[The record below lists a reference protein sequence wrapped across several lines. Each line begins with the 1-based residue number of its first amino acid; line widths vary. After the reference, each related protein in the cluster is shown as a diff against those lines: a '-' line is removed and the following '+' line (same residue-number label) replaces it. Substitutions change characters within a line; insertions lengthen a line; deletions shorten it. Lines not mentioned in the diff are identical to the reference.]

1 MDDFDIYGDLEYI
14 QSEAK
19 NESQEH
25 LALQCR
31 IKELQDKLCAVE
43 QEKNDIIKKND
54 ILLENVSS
62 LLLTAKAEL
71 KRKDAVI
78 GDLRKQ
84 CDNVVFRR
92 GNHIGKGKKCASK
105 FTQTAVKLLVHSGI
119 QTVPVEETAHPV
131 WSKSWPDN
139 GAKSEQYQKNDR
151 KKNEAPRQMRD
162 HDEVDTR
169 GVRQRDKERKGYHD
183 RCKSDREQTRYR
195 CRSQHRTK
203 SREQNRLCEYSS
215 YELSRDRDV
224 HVRKKNMNA
233 MKDYPSPYSTSCMHD
248 TVIYQKMA
256 MEEPLDTLFNHNLR
270 EMDYS
275 EKERGTFDKK
285 KKLPERTGNNGNKVS
300 LVCDYIKVTAVDSH
314 TIVGRDLN
322 TCISDDNKKGDL
334 CGISAPVSF
343 VNKTNNGKKV
353 SKDTECIRVKTG
365 DVIKN
370 KNEIRADGTHSSTE
384 KRKNYEKS
392 SNIKPNV
399 FHNVTTKVSTSNYDV
414 GSCNANSLL
423 EDTTSR
429 REDCDEHLCAVMYE
443 TRGNSTNFTSK
454 SEGARDVCELK
465 RNLHIDKPYGGAM
478 LNYGAT
484 EKRSKLL
491 ETNKTSVMST
501 PNSCIGVANVFH
513 MNKTKAHLSY
523 ETNEMIR
530 NIMGHSENTDVLD
543 VAKSLCMYGTCNGD
557 NILKNGTLFHPMN
570 NSEKLQNKNYIN
582 ENCTKNCLTS
592 VTSAIEANS
601 SHEIVHMTS
610 RANVMNSNV
619 TCDTEK
625 SGCLDDI
632 DSKTIETGN
641 DDDHQKED
649 DHINVVTEL
658 NKQIRTSKVTSN
670 AESANNE
677 LDTDLCFGTSEM
689 SMHSVLENRKIE
701 SIDTH
706 QNRSVLIKRSEKKVN
721 QINTTLAHVTSR
733 MNETNFHV
741 AFKSEDKTFK
751 EIESNIE
758 DKIEESRGTCKIS
771 SNEYYKSK
779 QAADVHA
786 SIKKMSKKTP
796 KNVEVKV
803 KHSVTEKQEELPD
816 ICKNSYA
823 VTKKTSNDLKLSTLS
838 SMDCNKYAISVDVK
852 TAKETNQEYISNNL
866 ACRSGLE
873 LHHVAKKVEYA
884 MEAMNSSIDTK
895 SHKHRYISNSDV
907 FSNENNTRIPHSLRA
922 RRANSCYVGQESSEN
937 RQSETITIQT
947 CFDTFDMNGSVLEQ
961 TLSDTFYPNANIT
974 KSLGIVTENSSLGL
988 NVVAEVNHQK
998 VNNESQKL
1006 VKNNSKI
1013 AIEHACDMRERLRK
1027 RLNINLP
1034 NTVVRSELITV
1045 AQCPKRR
1052 LSMES
1057 ATSSSKKHKSDIDMR
1072 ASTNKL
1078 LASPTGGNLSS
1089 SYFSQI
1095 ALPITSALDSIPSKL
1110 QSPILKRTEETAITP
1125 MVVVHSPA
1133 KPSNQLTLNNNL
1145 DVCYYPLDDYST
1157 LEQIMDSLFQT
1168 PIKNE
1173 DQNNAVVAPGSN
1185 NFDINDSAQNVVPKE
1200 CVHSHNLM
1208 AHSTP
1213 LNTKPLSRIDKND
1226 GTANKLKLMDERV
1239 QQIPIPLASDTMDCA
1254 MKERNV
1260 HTKRVANTT
1269 RSSEKLAEPGTEE
1282 PVGTCTDCSKKC
1294 TDLKNK
1300 TKNYST
1306 NLGST
1311 LLNHNNTCETLTSMA
1326 TVTFIQPTI
1335 NSSNSSNRPSEVHNF
1350 SIASSSKRFKAPGTI
1365 RINTLSKQTNLKLM
1379 QEGDAMNSQTK
1390 TELPKK
1396 SLNMSASDE
1405 SAELQFDQSSCKH
1418 LNNSMPWQVPES
1430 LDEMNVCRTYRP
1442 SSSKCPDDRTKLD
1455 TNCSDEKTSKNPRKT
1470 TWKQT
1475 NVDEKKKTG
1484 QKCKKESKHIKDL
1497 IETSDNIN
1505 NMNQIDANN
1514 RKELQIAKSGNESE
1528 IAVNRNFREKCA
1540 TASMQDKDD
1549 KEKVAVMNVV
1559 DSAKPINSFSQ
1570 NISLADNGLNNSL
1583 QSPQKREAVPAPAS
1597 VRYVREMRIVKES
1610 PSLMRVFIRRK

>member
-14 QSEAK
+14 ESDAK
-19 NESQEH
+19 TESQEH
-25 LALQCR
+25 LALQRR
-31 IKELQDKLCAVE
+31 ITELQDKLIAVE

-92 GNHIGKGKKCASK
+92 GNHVGKGKKCVSK
-105 FTQTAVKLLVHSGI
+105 FTQTSVKLLVHSGI
-119 QTVPVEETAHPV
+119 QTVPTEETADPI
-131 WSKSWPDN
+131 WSKSCPDN
-139 GAKSEQYQKNDR
+139 DAKSEQYHKYDR
-151 KKNEAPRQMRD
+151 EMERESKKIVAHKQIRD
-162 HDEVDTR
+162 HDKVDTR
-169 GVRQRDKERKGYHD
+169 GVRQRDKEGKDYRD
-183 RCKSDREQTRYR
+183 RCKSDRELTRYR
-195 CRSQHRTK
+195 CRSKHRTK
-203 SREQNRLCEYSS
+203 SREPNRLCEYSS
-215 YELSRDRDV
+215 YELSRDRGV
-224 HVRKKNMNA
+224 HDRKKNMNA
-233 MKDYPSPYSTSCMHD
+233 KKDYPSSYSTSC
-248 TVIYQKMA
+248 
-256 MEEPLDTLFNHNLR
+256 
-270 EMDYS
+270 
-275 EKERGTFDKK
+275 
-285 KKLPERTGNNGNKVS
+285 
-300 LVCDYIKVTAVDSH
+300 
-314 TIVGRDLN
+314 VGRDIK
-322 TCISDDNKKGDL
+322 TCISEDNKKRDL
-334 CGISAPVSF
+334 CGIIPPESF

-353 SKDTECIRVKTG
+353 SKDAECGRVKTS

-370 KNEIRADGTHSSTE
+370 KSELRADGTHTSTE
-384 KRKNYEKS
+384 KRKNCEKS
-392 SNIKPNV
+392 LNIKPIV
-399 FHNVTTKVSTSNYDV
+399 FRDVTAKVNTSNFDL

-423 EDTTSR
+423 GDDVVR
-429 REDCDEHLCAVMYE
+429 REDCDEYLCTVMYE
-443 TRGNSTNFTSK
+443 TRGNATNFTSK

-465 RNLHIDKPYGGAM
+465 RNLNIDKPYGGAL
-478 LNYGAT
+478 LNHGAS
-484 EKRSKLL
+484 EKRSKSL
-491 ETNKTSVMST
+491 ETNKTSVIST
-501 PNSCIGVANVFH
+501 SNSTIEEANVFH
-513 MNKTKAHLSY
+513 MNKTKAHLSS
-523 ETNEMIR
+523 ETNEMIP

-543 VAKSLCMYGTCNGD
+543 VTKPFCTFGTCNGE
-557 NILKNGTLFHPMN
+557 NILKIGTLFNPLN
-570 NSEKLQNKNYIN
+570 NSEKVQNKNYIN
-582 ENCTKNCLTS
+582 KNCTNNCITS

-601 SHEIVHMTS
+601 SHEIVHISS
-610 RANVMNSNV
+610 RANVMNSNII
-619 TCDTEK
+619 CDTEK
-625 SGCLDDI
+625 SGCLNEV
-632 DSKTIETGN
+632 DSKPIERGN
-641 DDDHQKED
+641 DDNHQKVD
-649 DHINVVTEL
+649 DHINVVNEL

-706 QNRSVLIKRSEKKVN
+706 QNRSVLIKRSENKVT
-721 QINTTLAHVTSR
+721 QINTTVEHVTSR

-751 EIESNIE
+751 ETESNIG

-771 SNEYYKSK
+771 SKEYSKSK
-779 QAADVHA
+779 HAANVHT
-786 SIKKMSKKTP
+786 SIKKKLKETP
-796 KNVEVKV
+796 KNVEAKV
-803 KHSVTEKQEELPD
+803 NQSVTEKQEELPD

-823 VTKKTSNDLKLSTLS
+823 VTKNTSNDLKLSTLS

-852 TAKETNQEYISNNL
+852 TAKETNQENISNNL
-866 ACRSGLE
+866 ACRSELE
-873 LHHVAKKVEYA
+873 LPHVAKKVEYA

-895 SHKHRYISNSDV
+895 SHKHIYLSNSDV
-907 FSNENNTRIPHSLRA
+907 FSNENNARIPHSLRA

-947 CFDTFDMNGSVLEQ
+947 CFDTFDMNGSVVEQ
-961 TLSDTFYPNANIT
+961 TLPDTVYPNANIT
-974 KSLGIVTENSSLGL
+974 KSLGIVTENSNLGF
-988 NVVAEVNHQK
+988 NVEAEVNNQK
-998 VNNESQKL
+998 INNESQKI
-1006 VKNNSKI
+1006 VRNKSKI
-1013 AIEHACDMRERLRK
+1013 SIEHTCDMRERLRK

-1034 NTVVRSELITV
+1034 NTVVRSELITM

-1057 ATSSSKKHKSDIDMR
+1057 ATSSSKKHKSDIDIR

-1110 QSPILKRTEETAITP
+1110 QTPILKRTEETAMTP

-1145 DVCYYPLDDYST
+1145 DVCYYPLDDFST
-1157 LEQIMDSLFQT
+1157 VEQIMDSLFQT

-1185 NFDINDSAQNVVPKE
+1185 NFDINDSALNVVPKE

-1213 LNTKPLSRIDKND
+1213 LNTKPLSRIDKNYR
-1226 GTANKLKLMDERV
+1226 TASKRKLMDERV

-1269 RSSEKLAEPGTEE
+1269 KSSEKLAEPGTEE
-1282 PVGTCTDCSKKC
+1282 PVETCTDFPIKC
-1294 TDLKNK
+1294 IDLKNK
-1300 TKNYST
+1300 TEHFST

-1311 LLNHNNTCETLTSMA
+1311 LLNHNNTYETLTS
-1326 TVTFIQPTI
+1326 VTSFQPTI

-1350 SIASSSKRFKAPGTI
+1350 SIASSSKKFKAPETI
-1365 RINTLSKQTNLKLM
+1365 RINMLLKQTNLKLM
-1379 QEGDAMNSQTK
+1379 QEEVSMISQTK

-1396 SLNMSASDE
+1396 SLNMSESDE
-1405 SAELQFDQSSCKH
+1405 SAELQFAQSSCKH
-1418 LNNSMPWQVPES
+1418 FNNAVPWQVPES
-1430 LDEMNVCRTYRP
+1430 LDEMDVCSTYRP

-1455 TNCSDEKTSKNPRKT
+1455 TNSSDEKTSKNPRKPPR
-1470 TWKQT
+1470 KQT
-1475 NVDEKKKTG
+1475 NVDEEKKTG
-1484 QKCKKESKHIKDL
+1484 HKCKKESKHKKDI
-1497 IETSDNIN
+1497 IETSDDIN
-1505 NMNQIDANN
+1505 NTNQIDANN
-1514 RKELQIAKSGNESE
+1514 RKELHIAKSGNESE
-1528 IAVNRNFREKCA
+1528 IAVNRNCRVKCA

-1549 KEKVAVMNVV
+1549 KEKVAVVNIF
-1559 DSAKPINSFSQ
+1559 DSAEPILNSYSQ
-1570 NISLADNGLNNSL
+1570 NLSLSDNALNNSL
-1583 QSPQKREAVPAPAS
+1583 QSTQKREAVPMLAS